1 MECVGLMGML
11 LLGLERLRGYGC
23 FELEMMRDYGLMFGE
38 GLVGEGLV
46 GEGLVGCF
54 LFVEEIIN
62 LKIYKNII
70 EW

>member
-1 MECVGLMGML
+1 ML

-54 LFVEEIIN
+54 LFVGK
-62 LKIYKNII
+62 KIVKFLELFNSI
-70 EW
+70 

>member
-1 MECVGLMGML
+1 MECVGLMGIL

-46 GEGLVGCF
+46 GCF
-54 LFVEEIIN
+54 LFVKEIIN
-62 LKIYKNII
+62 LKIYKNIM
-70 EW
+70 E